1 MDNKIENKKQDEIE
15 ATSQDDQQLRI
26 LSSVPTA
33 QNLLQ
38 KSLFTGLRPPL
49 YPLHPGSYPYSLLS
63 PSEMSQFSPWWV
75 RKKSFLLLLQFP
87 WFAKRK
93 FSEEKWLLITGS
105 DIQFGAKKLPK
116 FTVFENHQKC
126 RIWSLKFWHFPPIF
140 DLLKLTCLI
149 TLFDRKL

>member
-63 PSEMSQFSPWWV
+63 PSEMSQFSPW
-75 RKKSFLLLLQFP
+75 
-87 WFAKRK
+87 
-93 FSEEKWLLITGS
+93 
-105 DIQFGAKKLPK
+105 
-116 FTVFENHQKC
+116 
-126 RIWSLKFWHFPPIF
+126 
-140 DLLKLTCLI
+140 
-149 TLFDRKL
+149 

>member
-38 KSLFTGLRPPL
+38 KSLFTRLRPPL

-63 PSEMSQFSPWWV
+63 PSEMSQFSPW
-75 RKKSFLLLLQFP
+75 
-87 WFAKRK
+87 
-93 FSEEKWLLITGS
+93 
-105 DIQFGAKKLPK
+105 
-116 FTVFENHQKC
+116 
-126 RIWSLKFWHFPPIF
+126 
-140 DLLKLTCLI
+140 
-149 TLFDRKL
+149 